1 MTVRT
6 STRSTFVFLIAMLA
20 VTLLPGRANAQLGVA
35 AGLNFEQI
43 SDISGNRSATFENA
57 SGYHFGVFFDTASA
71 PLALRLGAYYRD
83 MGDVELDLGQ
93 FTESLDLSLL
103 DVAVDVR
110 FAVLSLPVFQAFV
123 SGGPV
128 VSFPSSDSD
137 DYHQALESAH
147 VSGNV
152 GAGLAL
158 SLGGITL
165 TPELR
170 YSIGV
175 SRLMKDEF
183 SIRGVQFETDN
194 VQRANSVMLRL
205 GIIL

>member
-1 MTVRT
+1 MTLHKRAQ
-6 STRSTFVFLIAMLA
+6 STFVLLIALVA
-20 VTLLPGRANAQLGVA
+20 VTLLPGRAHAQLGIA

-57 SGYHFGVFFDTASA
+57 SGYHFGVFFDTGST

-83 MGDVELDLGQ
+83 MGDVDLDLGQ

-110 FAVLSLPVFQAFV
+110 FAVISLPVFQAFV

-137 DYHQALESAH
+137 EYHQALESAH

-152 GAGLAL
+152 GGGLAI

-170 YSIGV
+170 YSVGV

-183 SIRGVQFETDN
+183 SIRGVEFETDN